1 MRYAHYLAAF
11 AATAIALPA
20 STVSPQEEIFTIELE
35 GGERRQVTETEKF
48 ALKNEGTNF
57 FDVTYWPDFT
67 PASSQKRQAVTYPT
81 TLTQGTSVKA
91 LNALLNSANI
101 QTNLQTFSTY
111 NNRYY
116 KATTGKSASDWLLSK
131 VQSYIPSGSKATVKA
146 YTHTWTQ
153 SSIIATIPGKSTK
166 TIVVGAHLDS
176 INGGSPTSGRAP
188 GADDNGSGSTT
199 ILEAFRTLLTN
210 STIAA
215 GNAAQTIEFH
225 WYAGEEAGL
234 LGSQAIFNSYSSS
247 SRNILAMLN
256 QDMTGYTTGYTSK
269 GLAPKFGVI
278 TDYVSATLTAF
289 TKKVITAY
297 TTTAYADDACGYA
310 CSDHASA
317 NRAGF
322 PSVMIYE
329 SEMAYEN
336 PYIHTAQDTI
346 DRIDFA
352 HALEHARLVVGWV
365 VELGFASF

>member
-1 MRYAHYLAAF
+1 MRYANYLAAF
-11 AATAIALPA
+11 AATALALPA
-20 STVSPQEEIFTIELE
+20 PPQEELFTIELE
-35 GGERRQVTETEKF
+35 GGERREVTEIEKF
-48 ALKNEGTNF
+48 ALKAEGTNF
-57 FDVTYWPDFT
+57 FDVTYWPEFT
-67 PASSQKRQAVTYPT
+67 PASSDIQKRQAVTYPT

-91 LNALLNSANI
+91 LTAKLSSTNI
-101 QTNLQTFSTY
+101 QTNLQTFSNY

-116 KATTGKSASDWLLSK
+116 RATTGQQSSAWLLSK
-131 VQSYIPSGSKATVKA
+131 VQSYIPSGSKASAKA
-146 YTHTWTQ
+146 FSHSWTQ
-153 SSIIATIPGKSTK
+153 SSIIATIPGKSSK

-176 INGGSPTSGRAP
+176 INGQSPTSGRAP

-199 ILEAFRTLLTN
+199 ILEAFRALLTN

-215 GNAAQTIEFH
+215 GGAAQTIEFH

-234 LGSQAIFNSYSSS
+234 LGSQAIFNSYSSAG
-247 SRNILAMLN
+247 RTVNAMLN
-256 QDMTGYTTGYTSK
+256 QDMTGYTAGYTSK
-269 GLAPKFGVI
+269 GLSPKFGVI
-278 TDYVSATLTAF
+278 TDNVSASLTAF

-297 TTTAYADDACGYA
+297 TSTAYADDKCGYA

-317 NRAGF
+317 TRAGF

-346 DRIDFA
+346 DRIDFT

-365 VELGFASF
+365 VELGFATL